1 MTACCAAHRRS
12 RQSCRSLFRGSDEE
26 DLAGFDGN
34 LEDYDMDGGEDEYV
48 YANVYSAF
56 ILTQFRS
63 DDMLRGTVEE
73 LDLGSDEDEEEE
85 LVPAKLKGKRSK
97 QLEHPTKIIPTGSDA
112 SSDEDEDD
120 EDEDGPVTMANM
132 EARSRAMD
140 AKAAREAELDAEEM
154 RNAEVD
160 TEGDDEF
167 ADADEDEGEEGE
179 GAAEPFELPTAEERE
194 EEKKAGGPQVHVVQ
208 RRMRECV
215 RVLGNFKK
223 RAAKGRYVSQ
233 IPICQRLN
241 HMHARLLL

>member
-1 MTACCAAHRRS
+1 MSMYLRPLY
-12 RQSCRSLFRGSDEE
+12 SLRTDRYRHS
-26 DLAGFDGN
+26 
-34 LEDYDMDGGEDEYV
+34 
-48 YANVYSAF
+48 
-56 ILTQFRS
+56 
-63 DDMLRGTVEE
+63 DMLRGTVEE
-73 LDLGSDEDEEEE
+73 LDLGSDDDEEEE

-120 EDEDGPVTMANM
+120 EDDDGPVTMANM

-160 TEGDDEF
+160 TEGDDEL
-167 ADADEDEGEEGE
+167 ADADEDEDEEGE

-223 RAAKGRYVSQ
+223 RAAEGRYVTQ
-233 IPICQRLN
+233 IPICQRLTR
-241 HMHARLLL
+241 MHARLRL